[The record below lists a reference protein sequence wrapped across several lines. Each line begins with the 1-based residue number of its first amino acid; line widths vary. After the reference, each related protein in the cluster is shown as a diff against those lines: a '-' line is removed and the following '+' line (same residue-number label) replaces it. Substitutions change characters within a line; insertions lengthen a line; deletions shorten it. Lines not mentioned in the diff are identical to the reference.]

1 VLSTSQRA
9 EAPRNSPKLPD
20 EQQPQ
25 LRRKWVL
32 ALILVFHFG
41 LLFFFLLLLGKCL
54 FTILSIDRFGA
65 APREVIGDLIRFDLC
80 QTLRRLVHDRSW
92 SSAHFIELHSRGL
105 RSKLLVQSI
114 NQSCCEDRACTG
126 WAEAS
131 MLAIKIPLCSR
142 QDVGKSVK
150 CAHVM

>member
-114 NQSCCEDRACTG
+114 NQSATKQWKRCSNTD
-126 WAEAS
+126 S
-131 MLAIKIPLCSR
+131 LCLMWFKQGAQIDGQCSA
-142 QDVGKSVK
+142 Q
-150 CAHVM
+150 